1 MKYMGSKRRIA
12 KYILPIILE
21 GRKDNQWYVEP
32 FCGGCNSIDKVTG
45 NRLAND
51 SNIYLIELFKA
62 LQNGWIPPSE
72 VTEAFYKHVRANK
85 EEFPP
90 ALVGFIGFACSFGGS
105 FFHSFARNKSSRNYA
120 DEGKRN
126 LLKQLPNITDVVFTC
141 GSYRDM
147 SIPANSIIYCDPPY
161 ADVSGYKGA
170 GYFNKKDFLEWC
182 VIKVLE
188 GHTVFVSEY
197 SIYHPNFKL
206 VFEKELTCNI
216 DNKNR
221 RISTKIERLYK
232 VEL

>member
-1 MKYMGSKRRIA
+1 MQYLGSKRRIA
-12 KYILPIILE
+12 KCILPIILS

-62 LQNGWIPPSE
+62 LQNGWTPPSE
-72 VTEAFYKHVRANK
+72 VSEDFYIQVKANK
-85 EEFPP
+85 EQFHP
-90 ALVGFIGFACSFGGS
+90 ALVGFIGFNCSFGGN
-105 FFHSFARNKSSRNYA
+105 FLNSFARNTSSRNYA
-120 DEGKRN
+120 EVGKRN
-126 LLKQLPNITDVVFTC
+126 LFKQLPAIKDVLFTC
-141 GSYRDM
+141 GEYKEM

-161 ADVSGYKGA
+161 VNTAKYKQCGN
-170 GYFNKKDFLEWC
+170 FDKKEFLEWC
-182 VIKVLE
+182 VTKVLE

-216 DNKNR
+216 DNKNK